1 MFDCEPEIFKTSDDD
16 HGEGFRG
23 MFKEARLSVC
33 VSEE

>member
-1 MFDCEPEIFKTSDDD
+1 MFDCEPETSDDD